1 MNYIIIDKNETT
13 IKRIIAIIKTINKN
27 NKYDI
32 YSYPKLNKTTLKRIT
47 ESDNKSI
54 VIINLEIINNND
66 YLLLKNKLSISN
78 SFVVLYGKEENVRLD
93 KINNLNNINII
104 IKDSKFYNNLYKS
117 LTNLYIIYRKNRFFS
132 FTYCDEIYS
141 IPYNHIYYIE
151 KNINDNSIT
160 IYTKNCEYICYQTI
174 KSTYDSLKQ
183 DSRFIKTSRSS
194 IINIHKVF
202 SYNKCSNMI
211 CFTNGIKSFL
221 VSRNMKKELS
231 ERLLY
236 INNYVKNNN

>member
-1 MNYIIIDKNETT
+1 M
-13 IKRIIAIIKTINKN
+13 
-27 NKYDI
+27 DI
-32 YSYPKLNKTTLKRIT
+32 YSYSKPNKNVVKKIT
-47 ESDNKSI
+47 EKDNKSI

-141 IPYNHIYYIE
+141 IQK
-151 KNINDNSIT
+151 KNRTGS
-160 IYTKNCEYICYQTI
+160 KN
-174 KSTYDSLKQ
+174 
-183 DSRFIKTSRSS
+183 
-194 IINIHKVF
+194 
-202 SYNKCSNMI
+202 
-211 CFTNGIKSFL
+211 
-221 VSRNMKKELS
+221 
-231 ERLLY
+231 
-236 INNYVKNNN
+236 